1 MRLAKTLT
9 AAATA
14 VLALTALTGCGG
26 DADTGGDDLGGGAGI
41 SGISGGAPKEG
52 GAPKDGPDLPSAG
65 DMASIAKFVNQHAQC
80 NNLQPF
86 DDEGSGLFEKEA
98 KDPAFAIKERAVCH
112 DGTHNVITLLAI
124 SDMAKFQA
132 ANRDGKKYEAVV
144 GKDFAVVPEGDS
156 TVTALMAAKML
167 LLTCDANDYQ
177 IPSGYKQ
184 LKGLAEGCVMTDYVR
199 S

>member
-1 MRLAKTLT
+1 MRLSRTL
-9 AAATA
+9 AATATA
-14 VLALTALTGCGG
+14 VLVLAALTGCGG
-26 DADTGGDDLGGGAGI
+26 DAGESGEDLGGGAGI
-41 SGISGGAPKEG
+41 SGGAPKDD
-52 GAPKDGPDLPSAG
+52 GAPKDGADLPSAG
-65 DMASIAKFVNQHAQC
+65 DMASIEKFINQHAQC

-86 DDEGSGLFEKEA
+86 DEDGSGLFEEEA

-112 DGTHNVITLLAI
+112 DGSHNVITLLVI

-132 ANRDGKKYEAVV
+132 ANRDGEKFEVIV
-144 GKDFAVVPEGDS
+144 GKNFAVVPEGDN
-156 TVTALMAAKML
+156 TVTALVAAKML
-167 LLTCDANDYQ
+167 LLTCDPNDYQ